1 MNILYEMLPDAA
13 NRPATAS
20 RSRRG
25 TIETVISQ
33 PGLGMLRAGTTKGI
47 FMVKSIYYRASLF
60 GVLIVFSMVA
70 TSRVAEA
77 QDAKAP
83 DYEAIVAA
91 PDRSDAD
98 RQTDQRRQPAKML
111 AFTGLRSGMKVL
123 DMEANAGY
131 STELLARAVGP
142 DGVVYAQDPAALI
155 ERFVKDKF
163 DIRAQKPAMKNV
175 VHVIRN
181 FDDPIPP
188 DVSGLD
194 LITFF
199 FAYHDV
205 TYMQVDRAEMNRK
218 MFAALK
224 PGGFLI
230 IADHSARPGDGTN
243 VAKTLHRIEESTLR
257 QEIEAAGFKLASE
270 ADFLRHPEDP
280 RDAAVFHP
288 QVPVDE
294 FVLRYQKPL

>member
-1 MNILYEMLPDAA
+1 MTGSIHRRA
-13 NRPATAS
+13 NLIGALASLALLGGWGSVATAAE
-20 RSRRG
+20 G
-25 TIETVISQ
+25 
-33 PGLGMLRAGTTKGI
+33 A
-47 FMVKSIYYRASLF
+47 KS
-60 GVLIVFSMVA
+60 
-70 TSRVAEA
+70 
-77 QDAKAP
+77 P

-111 AFTGLRSGMKVL
+111 AFTGARPGMKVL

-131 STELLARAVGP
+131 STELLARAVAP
-142 DGVVYAQDPAALI
+142 DGVVYAQDSAEII

-163 DIRAQKPAMKNV
+163 DIRAQKAAMKNV
-175 VHVIRN
+175 VHVVRN

-188 DVSGLD
+188 DVNGLD

-205 TYMQVDRAEMNRK
+205 TYMAVDRAVMNKK

-224 PGGFLI
+224 PGGFLV

-243 VAKTLHRIEESTLR
+243 VGKTLHRIEESTLR
-257 QEIEAAGFKLASE
+257 QEIEAAGFRLVNE

-288 QVPVDE
+288 PVPVDE
-294 FVLRYQKPL
+294 FVLKYQKPL

>member
-1 MNILYEMLPDAA
+1 MAPLICCNPSH
-13 NRPATAS
+13 P
-20 RSRRG
+20 
-25 TIETVISQ
+25 
-33 PGLGMLRAGTTKGI
+33 GI
-47 FMVKSIYYRASLF
+47 FMIRIVRRRASIMGAFASLAIF
-60 GVLIVFSMVA
+60 AA
-70 TSRVAEA
+70 TGAPA

-91 PDRSDAD
+91 PDRADAD
-98 RQTDQRRQPAKML
+98 RQVDQRRQPAKML
-111 AFTGLRSGMKVL
+111 AFTGVQTGMKVL

-131 STELLARAVGP
+131 STELLARSVGP
-142 DGVVYAQDPAALI
+142 TGTVYAQDSAAVI

-175 VHVIRN
+175 VHVVRD

-188 DVSGLD
+188 EVSGLD

-199 FAYHDV
+199 FAYHDI
-205 TYMQVDRAEMNRK
+205 TYMPVDRAAMNRK

-230 IADHSARPGDGTN
+230 VADHSAKPGEGIS

-257 QEIEAAGFKLASE
+257 QEVEAAGFKFVAE
-270 ADFLRHPEDP
+270 GNFW
-280 RDAAVFHP
+280 RDAADTHDFP
-288 QVPVDE
+288 S
-294 FVLRYQKPL
+294 Y